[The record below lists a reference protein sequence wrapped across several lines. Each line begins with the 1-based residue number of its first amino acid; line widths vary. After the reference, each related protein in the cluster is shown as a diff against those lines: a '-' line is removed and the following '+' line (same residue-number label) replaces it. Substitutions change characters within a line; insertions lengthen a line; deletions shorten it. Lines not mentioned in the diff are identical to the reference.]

1 MLSMKILSL
10 FQVESEHGK
19 LKRELAAREKDKIE
33 FTEKLQA
40 MNDALKKAE
49 ENRAGDEQR
58 YQKEKKALEK
68 QMEDLK
74 KESTRRRGANFLEEI
89 GATIG
94 GAILGGLPGGIPGI
108 AASLIDKLAKKF

>member
-1 MLSMKILSL
+1 MKILSL

-89 GATIG
+89 GATLG